1 MKKWLIASYVL
12 SFSVSSWLWADNE
25 KNTNTEGRLEWRI
38 MDNVSLVRRIS
49 PPTSIALDGSL
60 VTHNGQRLLQADGL
74 EKNSLTWREDQS
86 ISNIS
91 VQNTDINTYESAIY
105 FNIQKFKDGNIE
117 YLYLKDP
124 ISQNETIVAFIDYK
138 GAVRFLPQFV
148 PVFEYNTEK
157 SIIRITLRK
166 VKL

>member
-1 MKKWLIASYVL
+1 
-12 SFSVSSWLWADNE
+12 
-25 KNTNTEGRLEWRI
+25 
-38 MDNVSLVRRIS
+38 MDTVSLVRRIS

-60 VTHNGQRLLQADGL
+60 VTHNEQRLLQADGL
-74 EKNSLTWREDQS
+74 EKNSLAWREDQA
-86 ISNIS
+86 ISKIS

-124 ISQNETIVAFIDYK
+124 ISQNETIIAFIDYK

-148 PVFEYNTEK
+148 PVFEYNTE
-157 SIIRITLRK
+157 INTIRITLRK